1 MEDVMLVE
9 PKDMLKALN
18 QFDFVNLRHLTTR
31 RDNGYIRPV
40 AGVNKGE
47 RPKYDMRNALIYCVG
62 AFLESNSFL
71 MAEAYRLATYPFCSP
86 RTIRQHDSA
95 GRRHTQESRADAKLG
110 RRPGEYVG

>member
-1 MEDVMLVE
+1 MLVE

-18 QFDFVNLRHLTTR
+18 KFGFVNLRHLTTR

-71 MAEAYRLATYPFCSP
+71 MAFRSCGKCVVISLRLTCQDISLQPKHEIQEQ
-86 RTIRQHDSA
+86 RK
-95 GRRHTQESRADAKLG
+95 GRNG
-110 RRPGEYVG
+110 RGGVS